1 MIFKKVKDIALLNS
15 VKCTGAKKGDGLW
28 TARLADVTVLKSV
41 AKVGPTEKVTDK
53 S

>member
-1 MIFKKVKDIALLNS
+1 MILKKVKDRALLDS
-15 VKCTGAKKGDGLW
+15 VKCTEEKKGDGLW
-28 TARLADVTVLKSV
+28 TARLADVTVLNSV